1 MEIVLIRHGQPAW
14 MHGQDYTLDP
24 NLSELGKKQAKKSSA
39 ALKNEEF
46 EELWVSDLKRAKE
59 TLVPFEGSL
68 KYKSISV
75 FSWLREM
82 QDERE
87 KNLFG
92 KSKEEIED
100 FFTKRNTRPLDEW
113 VGNYHGEYIVK
124 YRDNI
129 FKNLEK
135 ELLTKEIGVVENKL
149 EKVFSIKNAGDRRLL
164 IVSHAGTMSV
174 LLSFFLDI
182 PLFPWTWRRYLPM
195 HCAHTSLKSAKIEGG
210 YIFRMKKFNDAS
222 FLYEEDLITY

>member
-14 MHGQDYTLDP
+14 KHGQDYTLDP
-24 NLSELGKKQAKKSSA
+24 NLTKLGKKQAEKSSGV
-39 ALKNEEF
+39 LEGEEF

-59 TLVPFEGSL
+59 TLVPFEDNL
-68 KYKSISV
+68 KCKSSSV

-87 KNLFG
+87 KALFG

-100 FFTKRNTRPLDEW
+100 FFIKRNTRPLDEW
-113 VGNYHGEYIVK
+113 VGNYHGEYILK

-135 ELLTKEIGVVENKL
+135 ELLSKEIGVVENKL
-149 EKVFSIKNAGDRRLL
+149 EKVFSIENANDRKFL
-164 IVSHAGTMSV
+164 IISHAGTMSV

-182 PLFPWTWRRYLPM
+182 PLFPWTWRRYLPI

-210 YIFRMKKFNDAS
+210 YIFRMKKFNDTS
-222 FLYEEDLITY
+222 FFDEKSLITY